1 MENNKPTIIPTKK
14 LPIITITLEMVSLQN
29 KNSTFVISAFW
40 TEKIMISTT
49 KIIAIMVLAFMLL
62 SLIFFDGLDMLLFL
76 SK

>member
-14 LPIITITLEMVSLQN
+14 IPIITITLEMVSLQN

-62 SLIFFDGLDMLLFL
+62 SLNFFDGLDMLLFL